1 MHISELAD
9 SAGVPLATVKF
20 YLREGLLPKGTK
32 VSATRAEY
40 DDGHAERLRL
50 IGALASVQGLPLARM
65 REILGVVDRWDDYG
79 VVDAVGAAVAALPP
93 YAPEAAAEAAT
104 EAATE
109 TAGREDPEDRA
120 FPNAR
125 AAVAALDLAFDPGYP
140 ATRQL
145 EDAIRS
151 VQRAGLVW
159 SPEVAASY
167 GDALAGLTAA
177 ELAPMR
183 DMSERQSIEYAV
195 LGTALYEPVIL
206 AIRRLLHRDL
216 AERLG

>member
-9 SAGVPLATVKF
+9 SVGVPLATVKF

-93 YAPEAAAEAAT
+93 YAPEAAT
-104 EAATE
+104 EAAIE
-109 TAGREDPEDRA
+109 TSGREYPEDRA